1 MDINGVCG
9 VISAISSRMNEQKD
23 YLTELDN
30 IIADGDHGIN
40 MARGFTAVNDK
51 LNDLAGKDIG
61 TLLKTA
67 GMTIVSEVAGTAGPL
82 YGTAFMRAGM
92 IVGTKDTID
101 IFTFAE
107 CLNAAIEG
115 VMARGKATAGEKTM
129 LDAMIPAYKAIKQF
143 ADNGSSAKQSLS
155 AGVKAA
161 WDGVEYTKTIA
172 ATKGRA
178 SYIGDRSIGHQDPGA
193 TSFAYILECIAEA
206 V

>member
-1 MDINGVCG
+1 MDIIGVCSL
-9 VISAISSRMNEQKD
+9 ISAMNRRISEKKD

-40 MARGFTAVNDK
+40 MARGFAAVNEK
-51 LNDLAGKDIG
+51 LSGLAEKDIG
-61 TLLKTA
+61 TVLKTA
-67 GMTIVSEVAGTAGPL
+67 GMTIVSEVAGTSGPL

-92 IVGTKDTID
+92 IVGTKETVD
-101 IFTFAE
+101 IITFTE

-115 VMARGKATAGEKTM
+115 VMARGKSTAGEKTM
-129 LDAMIPAYKAIKQF
+129 LDAMIPAYREIKHF
-143 ADNGSSAKQSLS
+143 ADSGNSAKEALL